1 MDYFKF
7 SMKQFAHYLLINFKV
22 MESEHA
28 DTNYTVILVEFDL
41 DTEANEKYIL
51 YHLRLYNMGQM
62 VDWFKWVSMSIQ

>member
-1 MDYFKF
+1 MGFNVHSVAREWKQSKLQYLVKMDYFKF

-41 DTEANEKYIL
+41 DTEANEK
-51 YHLRLYNMGQM
+51 
-62 VDWFKWVSMSIQ
+62 